1 MKLLRHFN
9 QSFPYENHCGCY
21 KKLTSRLQP
30 AGFFLMGEWCIVCIP
45 PTSYNWGDGVFKIM
59 NNGGGFHYQN
69 CRGEG
74 GGIIHSKLI
83 LVPQMI
89 LNKTFSF

>member
-1 MKLLRHFN
+1 M
-9 QSFPYENHCGCY
+9 
-21 KKLTSRLQP
+21 
-30 AGFFLMGEWCIVCIP
+30 
-45 PTSYNWGDGVFKIM
+45 
-59 NNGGGFHYQN
+59 GGGFQYQN
-69 CRGEG
+69 CRGE

>member
-30 AGFFLMGEWCIVCIP
+30 AGFFLMGERRIVCIP
-45 PTSYNWGDGVFKIM
+45 PPSYNWGNGVFKIM
-59 NNGGGFHYQN
+59 NNGG
-69 CRGEG
+69 RISISKLPG
-74 GGIIHSKLI
+74 GGGDNPFQI
-83 LVPQMI
+83 
-89 LNKTFSF
+89 NFSSTNDT